1 MNIEPE
7 TLDGGLL
14 KLNLAGRLDMEGAQK
29 IDLKFSAY
37 ASSQRAVI
45 VDLAAVSFLASI
57 GIRTL
62 VVTAKTMN
70 SRGGKMVLLNPD
82 SNVTKVLE
90 TAGIDALIPIFR
102 SLDAART
109 AFES

>member
-1 MNIEPE
+1 VNIESE

-14 KLNLAGRLDMEGAQK
+14 KLNLAGRLDLAGTQQ

-45 VDLAAVSFLASI
+45 VDLAAVEFLASI

-62 VVTAKTMN
+62 VLTAKTMA
-70 SRGGKMVLLNPD
+70 SRGGKMVLLNPIP
-82 SNVTKVLE
+82 NVKQVLE
-90 TAGIDALIPIFR
+90 TAGIDTLIPIFP
-102 SLDAART
+102 SLDAARA
-109 AFES
+109 AFQA